1 MNTDL
6 AGFVAAALPEIVVGV
21 GICVVLLAGL
31 FTGERF
37 REIPYLLAMATL
49 LAAAAAVE
57 GTAWNQSLRTPGG
70 AFLMD
75 PIARVLKLFVLA
87 VVGAVFVYA
96 RSFLHARRLPGG
108 DFYLLGL
115 FALLGIMVMASAAS
129 FLTMYLGLET
139 LALALY
145 AMVASERDAPLGA
158 EAAMKYFVLGAI
170 GSGCFLYGISLVYAV
185 TGAIGFTAVSEALG
199 VPGAGSQVGILVGLV
214 FILVGVVFKFGAVP
228 FHMWLP
234 DVYQGAPASVTM
246 FVATA
251 PKIGAFALAL
261 RVLVEALGYLASDWQ
276 NMLAVIAVL
285 SLALG
290 NLVAIVQTN
299 FKRMLAYST
308 IAHVGFILLGLLAG
322 GSDGVE
328 AALFYTFIYVIMTAG
343 AFGVVILLTSDG
355 LEASELDDLR
365 GLNRRSPWFAAMMLL
380 IMVSMIGVPPLAG
393 FYAKWWVLSALLDA
407 GHVWLALAG
416 VFFSVIGAFYYLR
429 VIRLMYFEEGEAKS
443 ALQPGLDLRVLL
455 TANGLVVLALG
466 VFPGSL
472 MELCARAIS

>member
-1 MNTDL
+1 MNIAL
-6 AGFVAAALPEIVVGV
+6 AGFVGAALPEIVVGT

-31 FTGERF
+31 FSGKRF
-37 REIPYLLAMATL
+37 REMPYLLAMATL

-57 GTAWNQSLRTPGG
+57 TTAWGESPRTPGG

-75 PIARVLKLFVLA
+75 PVARVLKLFALA
-87 VVGAVFVYA
+87 VVGVVFVYA
-96 RSFLHARRLPGG
+96 RSFLQARRLPQS

-170 GSGCFLYGISLVYAV
+170 GSGCFLYGVALVYAA
-185 TGAIGFTAVSEALG
+185 TGAIGFTEVAATLG
-199 VPGAGSQVGILVGLV
+199 ASGGGFGVLAGLA
-214 FILVGVVFKFGAVP
+214 FILVGVTFKFGAVP

-234 DVYQGAPASVTM
+234 DVYQGAPASATL

-261 RVLVEALGYLASDWQ
+261 RVLVEALGGLAADWQ

-308 IAHVGFILLGLLAG
+308 IAHVGFILLGLMAG
-322 GSDGVE
+322 GDGGVE
-328 AALFYTFIYVIMTAG
+328 AALYYTIIYIIMTAA
-343 AFGVVILLTSDG
+343 AFGIVILLTNDG

-380 IMVSMIGVPPLAG
+380 VMISMIGVPPLVG
-393 FYAKWWVLSALLDA
+393 FYAKWWVLSALLEG

-429 VIRLMYFEEGEAKS
+429 VIWLMYFEEGTSKAPLQS
-443 ALQPGLDLRVLL
+443 AFDLRVLL
-455 TANGLVVLALG
+455 SVNGLVVLALG
-466 VFPGSL
+466 VFPGAL
-472 MELCARAIS
+472 MDLCARAIG